1 MIDPKVF
8 PTQPVGLGEVWFKD
22 FALVDRLLRRRDQ
35 FFDEIS
41 RGIGLTEK
49 IRAMLVS
56 SCTFMAAYGALLGST
71 HSLGQTLSSAVKLPL
86 LCLVT
91 LLICA
96 PALYTFG
103 VLFGASQRLSQ
114 SVALVLATI
123 SITGVLLF
131 SLAPVALFFSMITP
145 NAYQFFKLLNVSF
158 FAIAGCSGA
167 ACLNRGLQIVS
178 ASTPGQTVKPH
189 RLVFYLWLV
198 LYGFVG
204 SQMAW
209 TLRPFVGCP
218 SAPFELLRQ
227 IGGNVYT
234 DILSSAGEILG
245 FIIVR

>member
-1 MIDPKVF
+1 MIYPKVF
-8 PTQPVGLGEVWFKD
+8 SRRPAGLGDRWLKD
-22 FALVDRLLRRRDQ
+22 FALIDSLLRRRDQ
-35 FFDEIS
+35 FFDEVS
-41 RGIGLTEK
+41 RGIGLAEK
-49 IRAMLVS
+49 VRAMLVT
-56 SCTFMAAYGALLGST
+56 SCVFMAAYGALLGST
-71 HSLGQTLSSAVKLPL
+71 HSLRQALSSAAKLPL

-96 PALYTFG
+96 PALYTISI
-103 VLFGASQRLSQ
+103 LFGTNQRLSQ
-114 SVALVLATI
+114 SVALVLAAI

-131 SLAPVALFFSMITP
+131 SLAPVALFFSLITP
-145 NAYQFFKLLNVSF
+145 DAYQSFKLLNVLF

-167 ACLNRGLQIVS
+167 ACLDRGLKIVS
-178 ASTPGQTVKPH
+178 AGGPGRAAKPH
-189 RLVFYLWLV
+189 WLVFCLWLA

-209 TLRPFVGCP
+209 TLRPFVGYP
-218 SAPFELLRQ
+218 SAPFELIRQ

>member
-1 MIDPKVF
+1 MIDPEVF
-8 PTQPVGLGEVWFKD
+8 PQQPVGLGGTWLKD
-22 FALVDRLLRRRDQ
+22 FGLVDSLLRCRDQ

-103 VLFGASQRLSQ
+103 VLFGVNQRLSQ
-114 SVALVLATI
+114 SVALVLAAI

-131 SLAPVALFFSMITP
+131 SLAPVALFFSLITP
-145 NAYQFFKLLNVSF
+145 DAYQAFKLLNVLF

-167 ACLNRGLQIVS
+167 ACLNRGLHIVS
-178 ASTPGQTVKPH
+178 ASTPRRAAKSQRV
-189 RLVFYLWLV
+189 VFCLWLV

-209 TLRPFVGCP
+209 TLRPFVGYP
-218 SAPFELLRQ
+218 SAPFELFRQ

>member
-1 MIDPKVF
+1 MVDPKVF
-8 PTQPVGLGEVWFKD
+8 PKQPFGLGVMWLKD
-22 FALVDRLLRRRDQ
+22 FTLIDSLLRRQDQ

-41 RGIGLTEK
+41 RCIGLTEK
-49 IRAMLVS
+49 MRAMLVS
-56 SCTFMAAYGALLGST
+56 SCIFMAAYGALLGST
-71 HSLGQTLSSAVKLPL
+71 HSLRQTLSSAAQLPL

-103 VLFGASQRLSQ
+103 VLFGANQRLSQ
-114 SVALVLATI
+114 SVALVLAAI

-131 SLAPVALFFSMITP
+131 GLAPVALFFGLTTP
-145 NAYQFFKLLNVSF
+145 DAYQFFKLLNVSF
-158 FAIAGCSGA
+158 FAIAGASGA
-167 ACLNRGLQIVS
+167 ACLDRGLKIVS
-178 ASTPGQTVKPH
+178 ASTPGQAAKPH
-189 RLVFYLWLV
+189 WPVFCFWLV

-209 TLRPFVGCP
+209 TLRPFVGYP
-218 SAPFELLRQ
+218 SAPFELFRQ

-234 DILSSAGEILG
+234 DILASAGEILG